1 MSTRLAIGRGDHLNK
16 GLMISFFILFATV
29 AFITLHGKISGSELL
44 ANFLFK
50 QTIYIDNKTF
60 HVWVAKTDQERE
72 EALNNKDSMPA
83 DSGMIFAFDQD
94 SIYPVSV
101 SKMHF
106 PIDILWLSQT
116 GSIVAIENDVSP
128 GRAYPSRPSVPARYV
143 LLLNGGVADKNY
155 IGNESHVNI
164 SNIQ

>member
-1 MSTRLAIGRGDHLNK
+1 MSTGLAMGRGEHLNK
-16 GLMISFFILFATV
+16 GLMISFFILVVTV
-29 AFITLHGKISGSELL
+29 AFVTLHGKISGSQ
-44 ANFLFK
+44 FISDILFK
-50 QTIYIDNKTF
+50 KTIRIDAATF

-72 EALNNKDSMPA
+72 EALNNKDSMPEN
-83 DSGMIFAFDQD
+83 SGMIFVFNEDGPYA
-94 SIYPVSV
+94 VSV

-106 PIDILWLSQT
+106 PIDIIWLSKE
-116 GSIVAIENDVSP
+116 GSIVAIENSVSP
-128 GRAYPSRPSVPARYV
+128 GRAYPARPSVPARYV